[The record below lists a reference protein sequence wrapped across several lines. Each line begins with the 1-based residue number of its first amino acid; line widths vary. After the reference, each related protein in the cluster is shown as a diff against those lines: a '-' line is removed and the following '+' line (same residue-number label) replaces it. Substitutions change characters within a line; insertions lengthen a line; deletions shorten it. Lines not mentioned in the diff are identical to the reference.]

1 MLIIIITIISIK
13 LYISIYIQ
21 INLSIYLSV
30 YPTICFLPFHI
41 YLPIMSIYL
50 FTDLPTYHIY
60 KSIISTYLIICLLI
74 YLPIYHIYLTNYPFT
89 DPLYQQSIISSL
101 QSLIDQVGADRIMF
115 GTDNPFFPPLHHSNN
130 NNNNNYQANNSS
142 STYNITN
149 IDGSSSDS
157 ISSIDDNNIK
167 WPSTQKVY
175 QCIDEL
181 NNNMEHKKLILQ
193 TNAMK
198 LFNL

>member
-1 MLIIIITIISIK
+1 
-13 LYISIYIQ
+13 
-21 INLSIYLSV
+21 
-30 YPTICFLPFHI
+30 
-41 YLPIMSIYL
+41 
-50 FTDLPTYHIY
+50 
-60 KSIISTYLIICLLI
+60 
-74 YLPIYHIYLTNYPFT
+74 
-89 DPLYQQSIISSL
+89 L

-115 GTDNPFFPPLHHSNN
+115 GTDNPFFPPLHHSSNN

-142 STYNITN
+142 STHNITN
-149 IDGSSSDS
+149 IGGSSSDS
-157 ISSIDDNNIK
+157 ISNSIDDSIDNIK

-181 NNNMEHKKLILQ
+181 NNVEHKKLILQ